1 MEVSAVVSF
10 WTRPAADTIVDA
22 LYASMSAIRIGSAF
36 ISPNVLRRETLI
48 ERMRSEI
55 LDSINSKLD

>member
-1 MEVSAVVSF
+1 MEVSAVWSF
-10 WTRPAADTIVDA
+10 LTRAAADTIVDA
-22 LYASMSAIRIGSAF
+22 RYASMSVIRIGSAF
-36 ISPNVLRRETLI
+36 NSPNVSRRETLI